1 MIGDDAID
9 GVIGQEA
16 GFWVGSRLGW
26 DYDYYWGVESRLGYA
41 WMSLFD
47 RKHANHHL
55 GTGNIIDWDSS
66 ILYYPWGDSRWRPF
80 LLVGLGISQ
89 FDSFGPVAGGYNATL
104 FEVPFGLGMKYRLNE
119 WVVFRVDF
127 IDNFAAGAG
136 TLDNMNNLSFDAG
149 IEYHFG
155 GRRRD
160 YWPWN
165 PNPVH

>member
-1 MIGDDAID
+1 
-9 GVIGQEA
+9 
-16 GFWVGSRLGW
+16 
-26 DYDYYWGVESRLGYA
+26 
-41 WMSLFD
+41 
-47 RKHANHHL
+47 
-55 GTGNIIDWDSS
+55 
-66 ILYYPWGDSRWRPF
+66 
-80 LLVGLGISQ
+80 VGLGISQ
-89 FDSFGPVAGGYNATL
+89 FDSFGPSPASYNATL
-104 FEVPFGLGMKYRLNE
+104 FEIPFGLGMKYRLNE

-127 IDNFAAGAG
+127 IDNFAVGEG